1 MGFIGQLSPHLAMTE
16 WLFLSHQPQCTII
29 TYITV
34 LCHLIIK
41 GYERTQQL
49 FVYDPAFIHVPL
61 TQVYL
66 QQLATQSLKFQCA
79 IADFVRGLE
88 INLSSNCFKTFHSFK

>member
-1 MGFIGQLSPHLAMTE
+1 MIE
-16 WLFLSHQPQCTII
+16 WLFLSHQPQRTIT
-29 TYITV
+29 TYITA
-34 LCHLIIK
+34 LCHLIK
-41 GYERTQQL
+41 GRERTQQL
-49 FVYDPAFIHVPL
+49 FGYDPAFIHVPL
-61 TQVYL
+61 MQVYL